1 MYRIRERVKGLVV
14 GRRGLVSSILALTTA
29 AGLLLLGEAY
39 AIQAFTVSSA
49 SMLPTLRPREAL
61 LVDRLAYR
69 RHAPHRG
76 DIVVFRFP
84 RAERREFVKR
94 VIGLPGDVV
103 EEQGGRVYVN
113 GKLLEQE
120 DTPDSGQEVGP
131 DVTLVPH
138 RIPPGQLFVLGDNRA
153 ASLDSRYWG
162 AVDIDNVVGKA
173 FLVYWSRGQH
183 WWDLRW
189 DRIGHWLP

>member
-1 MYRIRERVKGLVV
+1 MYRLGERLKGLVA
-14 GRRGLVSSILALTTA
+14 GRRALVASILALATVV
-29 AGLLLLGEAY
+29 GLLLLGETY

-49 SMLPTLRPREAL
+49 SMLPTLRPRDLL

-69 RHAPHRG
+69 RHAAHRG

-84 RAERREFVKR
+84 RAKGREFVKR

-120 DTPDSGQEVGP
+120 DTSDSGQEVGP
-131 DVTLVPH
+131 EMTMVPC

>member
-1 MYRIRERVKGLVV
+1 LLV
-14 GRRGLVSSILALTTA
+14 GRRGLGMGILVLATMG
-29 AGLLLLGEAY
+29 GLFWLGEAF

-49 SMLPTLRPREAL
+49 SMLPTLHPRETL
-61 LVDRLAYR
+61 LVNRLAYR
-69 RHAPHRG
+69 RHPPRHG

-84 RAERREFVKR
+84 QAVGRKFVKR

-103 EEQGGRVYVN
+103 EEQGGQVYVN
-113 GKLLEQE
+113 GKPVVQK
-120 DTPDSGQEVGP
+120 DTPDPSRTIGP
-131 DVTLVPH
+131 EMTMLPQ
-138 RIPPGQLFVLGDNRA
+138 RIPPGKLFVLGDNLA

-162 AVDIDNVVGKA
+162 TVDIENVVGKA
-173 FLVYWSRGQH
+173 VLVSWSRGPH

>member
-1 MYRIRERVKGLVV
+1 MYRIGERVKGLVA
-14 GRRGLVSSILALTTA
+14 GRRVLASSILALTTA
-29 AGLLLLGEAY
+29 AGLLLLGETY

-84 RAERREFVKR
+84 QAKGREFVKR

-103 EEQGGRVYVN
+103 EESGGRVYVN
-113 GKLLEQE
+113 GKLLAQW
-120 DTPDSGQEVGP
+120 DTPDFDQAVGP
-131 DVTLVPH
+131 EMSMAPH

-162 AVDIDNVVGKA
+162 AVDLENVVGEA
-173 FLVYWSRGQH
+173 VLVYWSRGQH
-183 WWDLRW
+183 WWELRW